1 MEQAEEENGYQNFA
15 STPHVREIPTRSLT
29 FSEPYENAIAFGG
42 VATGSEKANEHEM
55 VAGTAMYKGCKP
67 ACDAKRHST
76 GKNMLA
82 VLTLL
87 VNSEKKNCIR

>member
-1 MEQAEEENGYQNFA
+1 VEQVEEENGYQYLTSNQQ
-15 STPHVREIPTRSLT
+15 VRAIRTKSIT

-42 VATGSEKANEHEM
+42 VATGSAKENEHEM
-55 VAGTAMYKGCKP
+55 VAGMAMYKGCKP

-82 VLTLL
+82 VLTLV
-87 VNSEKKNCIR
+87 VNSETQFA